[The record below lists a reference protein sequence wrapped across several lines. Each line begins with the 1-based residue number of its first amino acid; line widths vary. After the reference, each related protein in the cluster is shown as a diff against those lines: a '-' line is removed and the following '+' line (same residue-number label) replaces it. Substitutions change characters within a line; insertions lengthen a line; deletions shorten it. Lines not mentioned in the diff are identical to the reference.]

1 MVRRGKKNTRRSRK
15 GSKKSRYSRRMRGG
29 WQRMSPAGVNDN
41 TMMGPSQLSY
51 AQGRE
56 FNGIHAEQHGGG
68 HLQGAPVGTTG
79 MLDSSL
85 RADARVSPTDDSIG
99 AIQGMSDQSGGY
111 RRKGRSRRSKRSKRS
126 KRGSKRSRRSM
137 RGGAMPLMTPSDY
150 HAPGHLLSPSME
162 SKALMAMNPE
172 WKLAEN
178 PGSFAPSQS
187 S

>member
-1 MVRRGKKNTRRSRK
+1 
-15 GSKKSRYSRRMRGG
+15 
-29 WQRMSPAGVNDN
+29 MSPAGVNDN

-56 FNGIHAEQHGGG
+56 FNEIHAEQHGGG

-99 AIQGMSDQSGGY
+99 AIQGMNDQSGGY

-126 KRGSKRSRRSM
+126 KGSKRSKRSRRSM

-178 PGSFAPSQS
+178 PGSFAPRG
-187 S
+187 